1 MKTALNSKRLMPLAA
16 ILAMLFLAPG
26 AANAQTP
33 QRTSATYG
41 DWTLSCAVAA
51 NGSKS
56 CGLIHLVKQ
65 GNVAAAQISFG
76 RSSKSGHF
84 TATVQIA
91 ANVWLATGLK
101 IAFADDTPA
110 LSAPFEWCLSVRCLA
125 EFDLVEADVKRLRSQ
140 KEPARV
146 VYKNALQTDMTLP
159 MTFVGFDDAVNAL
172 EKQ

>member
-1 MKTALNSKRLMPLAA
+1 MKTAVTSKRLMPLAA
-16 ILAMLFLAPG
+16 ILPILFLASG
-26 AANAQTP
+26 AASAQTP

-41 DWTLSCAVAA
+41 DWTVSCAIPA

-56 CGLIHLVKQ
+56 CGLIQLVKQ
-65 GNVAAAQISFG
+65 GNVAAAQISLG

-125 EFDLVEADVKRLRSQ
+125 EFDLVEADVKKLRSQ
-140 KEPARV
+140 KEPARL
-146 VYKNALQTDMTLP
+146 VYKNALQADVMLP
-159 MTFVGFDDAVNAL
+159 VTFVGFDDAMNAL